1 VDADLDKQDMAG
13 PSEVPDLPDTPV
25 RFGTSSWAYEGWQGL
40 IYRRPYAKR
49 RFSRECLSEYAAFRH
64 ENRPLFDTVGID
76 HTFYRPATSSQLASY
91 AAQVP
96 PTFHFCLKVW
106 EELTIPAFARLLRY
120 GTKAGTRNPR
130 FLDANL
136 FRDVIY
142 QPAQQGLGSNLGIFL
157 FEFQRTGL
165 TVDEFL
171 HRLEPFLASLPAGP
185 RYAVEIRNPAILGP
199 RYRDLLA
206 AHGIAHVYNHWS
218 VMPDLASQHRC
229 LGGRF
234 SAPFIIARLMTPL
247 GLAHAEAV
255 KRFAPYNRLVLPQ
268 PRMRQDT
275 IALIR
280 QAQSEHRAVYVLV
293 NNRAEGN
300 APMTIR
306 QLVALLKS

>member
-1 VDADLDKQDMAG
+1 VDATLDKPDMT
-13 PSEVPDLPDTPV
+13 SSSDVLDVPV

-40 IYRRPYAKR
+40 IYHRRYAKS

-64 ENRPLFDTVGID
+64 EDRPLFDTVGID

-91 AAQVP
+91 ATQVP

-106 EELTIPAFARLLRY
+106 EELTISTFARLPRY

-130 FLDANL
+130 FLDTDL

-142 QPAQQGLGSNLGIFL
+142 QPARQGLGSNLGVFL

-171 HRLEPFLASLPAGP
+171 HRLEPFLARLPSGP
-185 RYAVEIRNPAILGP
+185 RYAMEVRNPAILGL
-199 RYRDLLA
+199 RYWDLLA

-218 VMPDLASQHRC
+218 VMPDLASQHRSI
-229 LGGRF
+229 GRRF
-234 SAPFIIARLMTPL
+234 TAPFIVARLLTPL

-255 KRFAPYNRLVLPQ
+255 RRFAPYNRLVVPQ
-268 PRMRQDT
+268 PQMRQDT
-275 IALIR
+275 IALIQ
-280 QAQSEHRAVYVLV
+280 QAQTERRAVYVLV

-300 APMTIR
+300 APMTIQ
-306 QLVALLKS
+306 QLVSLLKS

>member
-1 VDADLDKQDMAG
+1 VDTDIDQQDKIE
-13 PSEVPDLPDTPV
+13 PPDLPL

-40 IYRRPYAKR
+40 IYHRPYTKS
-49 RFSRECLSEYAAFRH
+49 RFSRECLSEYAVFQHAG
-64 ENRPLFDTVGID
+64 RPLFDTVGID

-106 EELTIPAFARLLRY
+106 EELTIPAFARLPRY

-130 FLDANL
+130 FLDVDL
-136 FRDVIY
+136 FRELVY
-142 QPAQQGLGSNLGIFL
+142 QPAQQGLGANLGVFL

-165 TVDEFL
+165 AVDEFL
-171 HRLEPFLASLPAGP
+171 RRLESFLARLPRSS
-185 RYAVEIRNPAILGP
+185 RYGIEIRNPAILGP

-218 VMPDLASQHRC
+218 LMPDLASQHRS
-229 LGGRF
+229 LEGRF
-234 SAPFIIARLMTPL
+234 SAPFTVARLMTPL
-247 GLAHAEAV
+247 GLTHAEAV
-255 KRFAPYNRLVLPQ
+255 ERFAPYKHLALPQ
-268 PRMRQDT
+268 PRMRRDT
-275 IALIR
+275 VALIR
-280 QAQSEHRAVYVLV
+280 QARSERRSVYVLV

-300 APMTIR
+300 APMTIQ